1 MFDIGTGELA
11 LIAVVALLVLGP
23 ERLPKA
29 ARTAGALMRRARASW
44 QDMRGEIERELAA
57 DELKQSIRRGAAQL
71 DPRADISAAL
81 RDAVHGP
88 PESAEPPASSDER
101 R

>member
-29 ARTAGALMRRARASW
+29 ARTAGARARRARASW
-44 QDMRGEIERELAA
+44 QNGRAEIERELAA
-57 DELKQSIRRGAAQL
+57 EELKQSIKRGL
-71 DPRADISAAL
+71 DEANPTADISAAL

-88 PESAEPPASSDER
+88 AKPPEPPATTDGQH
-101 R
+101 